1 MPVAPTDAEIAELAT
16 LARLA
21 LSADEARALRV
32 DLAAILDHVAAL
44 TEVDTTGVEPMTHA
58 MPTPVDLGRAE
69 ADADAHAGTRA
80 DEAAP
85 SLPVAVALAGASV
98 VRDDHFVVPTAISGD
113 GASGGAEP

>member
-69 ADADAHAGTRA
+69 ADAGTRA

-85 SLPVAVALAGASV
+85 SLPVALALAGASV

>member
-1 MPVAPTDAEIAELAT
+1 
-16 LARLA
+16 
-21 LSADEARALRV
+21 
-32 DLAAILDHVAAL
+32 
-44 TEVDTTGVEPMTHA
+44 

-69 ADADAHAGTRA
+69 ADADAGTRA